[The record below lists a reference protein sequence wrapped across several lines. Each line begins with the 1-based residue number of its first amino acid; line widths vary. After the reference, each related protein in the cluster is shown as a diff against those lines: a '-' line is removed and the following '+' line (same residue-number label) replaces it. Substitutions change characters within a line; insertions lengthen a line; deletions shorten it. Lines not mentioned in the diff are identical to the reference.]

1 MPGFLV
7 HVEASVTCAHGGQ
20 AQPQP
25 PAPNPR
31 VFLAGQPVVTLSEPY
46 EVKEGCPFN
55 VSGAPSPCKTAKW
68 MSGATKIR
76 AGGDPVVL
84 IDSQAVCAPNGT
96 PLLIT
101 KTQTRVSG
109 I

>member
-7 HVEASVTCAHGGQ
+7 HVGASVICAHPGGQ

-25 PAPNPR
+25 TAPNPR
-31 VFLAGQPVVTLSEPY
+31 VRVAGQPIATLSGLY
-46 EVKEGCPFN
+46 DIKGCSFN
-55 VSGAPSPCKTAKW
+55 PGAPSPCLTARW
-68 MSGATKIR
+68 TSGATKIR
-76 AGGDPVVL
+76 AGGDPVAL
-84 IDSQAVCAPNGT
+84 SDSQAVCAPNGT